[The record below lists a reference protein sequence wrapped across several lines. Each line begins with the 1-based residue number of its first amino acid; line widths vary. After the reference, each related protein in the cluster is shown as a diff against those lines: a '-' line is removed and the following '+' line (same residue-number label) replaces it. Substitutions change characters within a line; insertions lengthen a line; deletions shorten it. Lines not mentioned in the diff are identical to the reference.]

1 MLTFFLISNILDIL
15 CAKKLDHF
23 CVRNRHQAALAPPQ
37 IRVRERKK
45 NVRPSTNS
53 RTRFVFEATDR
64 SEINETP
71 KTPKS
76 E

>member
-23 CVRNRHQAALAPPQ
+23 CVRNRHQVALAPPQ

-45 NVRPSTNS
+45 MSDLPPTVELGSSS
-53 RTRFVFEATDR
+53 RQQ
-64 SEINETP
+64 IGQ
-71 KTPKS
+71 K
-76 E
+76 